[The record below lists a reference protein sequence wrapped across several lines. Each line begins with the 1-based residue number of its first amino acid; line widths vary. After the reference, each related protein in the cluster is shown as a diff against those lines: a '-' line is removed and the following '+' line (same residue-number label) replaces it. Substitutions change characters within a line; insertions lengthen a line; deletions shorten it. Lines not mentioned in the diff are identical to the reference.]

1 MMKKTNF
8 FSSNLFKLAIIF
20 CCVLFIYNFFH
31 DNEKIYNII
40 INADYKNSLI
50 IILLSIFLICLYSL
64 LTLTSLR
71 DICKIKISSQKWY
84 LIYFNS
90 QFLNSIPFFGI
101 FYRARQLKKFDLNY
115 DKFVGMYIMIKWLY
129 LSSLLFVLGIE
140 TLIFFYN
147 VSYFNIK
154 IFYIFFSL
162 SLLIISFPYFFGKT
176 FDNLIERF
184 NLSDYFIFSRL
195 KKLLNLFIISSLNK
209 EYIKKFLKIFLFI
222 HLVELVVI
230 IILINSLQT
239 DIGIK
244 DSYII
249 FVGTQLIDSINIIPQ
264 NIFISEIGTGFL
276 VQELKYD
283 FELGVLIKL
292 YLRFLIFFSSIFLAI
307 AYNIINKFF
316 IKY

>member
-1 MMKKTNF
+1 MIKKKFF
-8 FSSNLFKLAIIF
+8 FSSNLFKIIIIF
-20 CCVLFIYNFFH
+20 CCLFFIYNFFH

-64 LTLTSLR
+64 LTLSALR
-71 DICKIKISSQKWY
+71 DICEIKISSQKWY

-115 DKFVGMYIMIKWLY
+115 DKFVGMYVMIKWLY

-140 TLIFFYN
+140 TLIFFYD
-147 VSYFNIK
+147 VSFFNIK
-154 IFYIFFSL
+154 IFFIFFFL
-162 SLLIISFPYFFGKT
+162 SLFLISFPYVFGKS
-176 FDNLIERF
+176 FDRLIEKL
-184 NLSDYFIFSRL
+184 NLSDYFIFSRI

-209 EYIKKFLKIFLFI
+209 KYIKKFFKIFIFI
-222 HLVELVVI
+222 HLLELLVI
-230 IILINSLQT
+230 VILINSLQT

-307 AYNIINKFF
+307 AYNIINKFL